1 MEATDSLRE
10 VLQELGN
17 FLRERKK
24 RGLKRITL
32 SRDSV
37 ETLRCLPHRLAS
49 QAKPVPGISATAPA
63 APAPAPSSLGVTP
76 FSQAAPSP
84 LASTPAARVPE
95 NDSKTEEPI
104 VPAQNTPPPSRAS
117 EKLTPPEG
125 PATAQIAWLRQKAAE
140 SPRCRELGTLRN
152 AMVFSSGDP
161 TSRLMLVGEAPGE
174 EEEREGAPFVGP
186 AGEKLIKILSAMGLS
201 RETVYIS
208 NVVKYR
214 PKMGDGRFQG
224 AKNRPPTTEEVRACR
239 PFLLAEIAV
248 IKPAVIVALGATA
261 AMGLLDLA
269 ECTVKHMRNRFH
281 DLHGIPVMITFH
293 PSYLLRCEGNP
304 EELLEKR
311 KVWEDMMLV
320 MERLGMPISDQQRR
334 YFLR

>member
-1 MEATDSLRE
+1 MEATDSLRG

-17 FLRERKK
+17 LLRERKK

-37 ETLRCLPHRLAS
+37 ERLRSLPHRLAS
-49 QAKPVPGISATAPA
+49 QPKPVPELSATAPA
-63 APAPAPSSLGVTP
+63 ATAHAPSAPGVAP
-76 FSQAAPSP
+76 FSQAGQSP
-84 LASTPAARVPE
+84 LASAPAARMPE
-95 NDSKTEEPI
+95 NDTKTEEAI
-104 VPAQNTPPPSRAS
+104 VPAQNPPPPSRAS

-125 PATAQIAWLRQKAAE
+125 PATAQIAWLRQKAEE
-140 SPRCRELGTLRN
+140 SLRCQELGTLRN

-186 AGEKLIKILSAMGLS
+186 AGQKLIKVISAMGLS

-224 AKNRPPTTEEVRACR
+224 AKNRAPTTEEVRACR

-269 ECTVKHMRNRFH
+269 ECTVSRMRNRFH
-281 DLHGIPVMITFH
+281 DLHGIPVMITYH
-293 PSYLLRCEGNP
+293 PSYLLRCEGKP
-304 EELLEKR
+304 EELQEKR

>member
-1 MEATDSLRE
+1 M
-10 VLQELGN
+10 
-17 FLRERKK
+17 
-24 RGLKRITL
+24 
-32 SRDSV
+32 
-37 ETLRCLPHRLAS
+37 
-49 QAKPVPGISATAPA
+49 
-63 APAPAPSSLGVTP
+63 
-76 FSQAAPSP
+76 
-84 LASTPAARVPE
+84 PE
-95 NDSKTEEPI
+95 NDTKTEEAI
-104 VPAQNTPPPSRAS
+104 VPAQNPPPPSRAS

-125 PATAQIAWLRQKAAE
+125 PATAQIAWLRQKAEE
-140 SPRCRELGTLRN
+140 SLRCQELGTLRN

-186 AGEKLIKILSAMGLS
+186 AGQKLIKVLSAMGLS

-224 AKNRPPTTEEVRACR
+224 AKNRAPTTEEVRACR

-269 ECTVKHMRNRFH
+269 ECTVSRMRNRFH
-281 DLHGIPVMITFH
+281 DLHGIPVMITYH
-293 PSYLLRCEGNP
+293 PSYLLRCEGKP
-304 EELLEKR
+304 EELQEKR